1 MSRSRGSDR
10 PSDDD
15 WRARM
20 HYMFL
25 IYNCEDRPKPGD
37 PRFEEILTRVNAF
50 ADECRRRGVFVAG
63 DPLKP
68 VSTATT
74 VRVREGKAMLT
85 DGPFAETHE
94 HLGGYY
100 LLDCRDLDEAL
111 ELAEIVPQA
120 HFGAT
125 IEVRP
130 VDHIPGLNHGVT

>member
-1 MSRSRGSDR
+1 
-10 PSDDD
+10 
-15 WRARM
+15 M

-25 IYNCEDRPKPGD
+25 IYNCEDRPRPGD

-50 ADECRRRGVFVAG
+50 ADECRRRGAFVGG

-111 ELAEIVPQA
+111 ELAEMIPQA

-130 VDHIPGLNHGVT
+130 VDHIPGLNHGT

>member
-1 MSRSRGSDR
+1 
-10 PSDDD
+10 
-15 WRARM
+15 M

-74 VRVREGKAMLT
+74 VRVQAGKAMLT

-100 LLDCRDLDEAL
+100 LLNCRDLDEAL
-111 ELAEIVPQA
+111 ELAEMVPQV

-130 VDHIPGLNHGVT
+130 VDHIPGLNHGVA

>member
-1 MSRSRGSDR
+1 
-10 PSDDD
+10 
-15 WRARM
+15 M

-74 VRVREGKAMLT
+74 VRVKEGKAMLT

-100 LLDCRDLDEAL
+100 LLNCRDLDEAL
-111 ELAEIVPQA
+111 ELAEMVPQA

-130 VDHIPGLNHGVT
+130 VDHIPGLNHGVA

>member
-1 MSRSRGSDR
+1 MRYLLLISADEDIARESMARG
-10 PSDDD
+10 
-15 WRARM
+15 
-20 HYMFL
+20 
-25 IYNCEDRPKPGD
+25 E
-37 PRFEEILTRVNAF
+37 F
-50 ADECRRRGVFVAG
+50 ADFEAWMDDLERRGVLELHAG
-63 DPLKP
+63 LELSD
-68 VSTATT
+68 TATT

-111 ELAEIVPQA
+111 ELAEMVPQA

-130 VDHIPGLNHGVT
+130 VDHIPGLNHGVA

>member
-1 MSRSRGSDR
+1 
-10 PSDDD
+10 
-15 WRARM
+15 M

-25 IYNCEDRPKPGD
+25 IYNCEDRPQHGD
-37 PRFEEILTRVNAF
+37 QRFEEILTRVNAF

-74 VRVREGKAMLT
+74 VRVRDGKPLLT

-100 LLDCRDLDEAL
+100 LLNCRDLDEAL
-111 ELAEIVPQA
+111 ELAEMIPQA
-120 HFGAT
+120 HYGAT

-130 VDHIPGLNHGVT
+130 VDHIPGLNHGVA

>member
-1 MSRSRGSDR
+1 
-10 PSDDD
+10 
-15 WRARM
+15 M

-50 ADECRRRGVFVAG
+50 ADECRRRGAFVGG

-74 VRVREGKAMLT
+74 VRVRDGKAMLT

-111 ELAEIVPQA
+111 ELAEMIPQA

-130 VDHIPGLNHGVT
+130 VDHIPGLNHGVA

>member
-1 MSRSRGSDR
+1 
-10 PSDDD
+10 
-15 WRARM
+15 M

-25 IYNCEDRPKPGD
+25 IYNCEDRPAPGD
-37 PRFEEILTRVNAF
+37 PRFEEILKRVNAF
-50 ADECRRRGVFVAG
+50 ADECRNRGVFVAG

-68 VSTATT
+68 VSTATS
-74 VRVREGKAMLT
+74 VRVKEGKAVLT

-100 LLDCRDLDEAL
+100 LLNCRDLDEAL
-111 ELAEIVPQA
+111 ELAEMVPQA

-130 VDHIPGLNHGVT
+130 VDHIPGLNHGVA

>member
-1 MSRSRGSDR
+1 
-10 PSDDD
+10 
-15 WRARM
+15 M

-25 IYNCEDRPKPGD
+25 IYNCEDRPRPGD

-50 ADECRRRGVFVAG
+50 ADECRRREVFVAG

-74 VRVREGKAMLT
+74 LRVREGKAMLT

-100 LLDCRDLDEAL
+100 LLNCRDLDEAL
-111 ELAEIVPQA
+111 ELAEMVPQA
-120 HFGAT
+120 RFGAT

-130 VDHIPGLNHGVT
+130 VDHIPGLNHGVA